1 MRSLSKKIQELL
13 SGLKLRRQLNIIYI
27 IGLILPMACI
37 GIFLVFN
44 TSKLLTNYYQ
54 DLNEAN
60 NFRVKTILYE
70 ITTQIYTLSENIA
83 TNDDLQN
90 LLSNKYKDKQDF
102 MDSVS
107 SYEDLSGYLKS
118 YTEIKDIEV
127 YSDNP
132 TIDNCQQIKKADES
146 IKKEYWY

>member
-1 MRSLSKKIQELL
+1 
-13 SGLKLRRQLNIIYI
+13 
-27 IGLILPMACI
+27 MACI